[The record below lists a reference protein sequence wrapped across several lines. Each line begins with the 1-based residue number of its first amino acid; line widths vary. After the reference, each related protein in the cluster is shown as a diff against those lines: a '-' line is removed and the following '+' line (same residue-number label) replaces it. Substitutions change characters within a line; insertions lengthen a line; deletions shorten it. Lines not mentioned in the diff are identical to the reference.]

1 MLINPYFVTRHKVM
15 YKIYREDRLG
25 YGYCRDWA
33 GVGRTLGVGLGTII
47 EGADGFTIAFTA
59 DDLGHAL

>member
-1 MLINPYFVTRHKVM
+1 M

-33 GVGRTLGVGLGTII
+33 GVSRALGVGLGTII

-59 DDLGHAL
+59 NDLGHAL